1 MPLFMK
7 RYMLVNFYFQDILN
21 FSSKSSLTNPFNYIL
36 VDNGS
41 MSPKKDFGI
50 LTLLPTR
57 FLTNDYSRGGSLG
70 PRSYFQLILTS
81 FWTHGTIIDQFI
93 VKGVHQ

>member
-1 MPLFMK
+1 MQSNQNVLIIIVK
-7 RYMLVNFYFQDILN
+7 TRDAQTDVAE
-21 FSSKSSLTNPFNYIL
+21 TNKIIFCA
-36 VDNGS
+36 V
-41 MSPKKDFGI
+41 
-50 LTLLPTR
+50 LTLLLMGFR
-57 FLTNDYSRGGSLG
+57 TNDYSGGGSLG

>member
-1 MPLFMK
+1 MSYVPQTPKELLAWYGTTVANK
-7 RYMLVNFYFQDILN
+7 VFQN
-21 FSSKSSLTNPFNYIL
+21 
-36 VDNGS
+36 V
-41 MSPKKDFGI
+41 
-50 LTLLPTR
+50 LTLLPTG
-57 FLTNDYSRGGSLG
+57 FLTNDYSRGGGSLG

>member
-1 MPLFMK
+1 
-7 RYMLVNFYFQDILN
+7 MLQHKMSGEFKAHCVNPITHGVSDQRL
-21 FSSKSSLTNPFNYIL
+21 LT
-36 VDNGS
+36 GEW
-41 MSPKKDFGI
+41 
-50 LTLLPTR
+50 
-57 FLTNDYSRGGSLG
+57 SLG